1 MSRHMKLTGKI
12 LVRAALSVSLGVMA
26 FTMSSCGSLGG
37 GGQYSTNFDP
47 PASRPHNPGNVRVKV
62 STTKQAIY
70 VMEGSRVLMATPC
83 SVGTPQAPTPKGNFT
98 IFHKDFE
105 HRRASS
111 PGAGYP
117 MTWWCEFAPAYGFHW
132 GFVKPY
138 PCTHGC
144 IRMPNKSAAKFF
156 ALVKT
161 GTPVNIAVSQPE
173 DATVGATLPVLDDST
188 LPDPPDSYLHSR
200 QFFEDSKY
208 KGQMF
213 VD

>member
-1 MSRHMKLTGKI
+1 MKFLLNMSARSIGFAS
-12 LVRAALSVSLGVMA
+12 LVAATLFLSNCQS
-26 FTMSSCGSLGG
+26 TPGG
-37 GGQYSTNFDP
+37 AHDSTNYDP
-47 PASRPHNPGNVRVKV
+47 PAHRPSSPSRVSVKV
-62 STTKQAIY
+62 STGKQAIY

-83 SVGTPQAPTPKGNFT
+83 SVGTPQAPTPKGNFK
-98 IFHKDFE
+98 IYLKDFE

-117 MTWWCEFAPAYGFHW
+117 MTYWCEFAPAYGLHW
-132 GFVKPY
+132 GYVKPY

-144 IRMPNKSAAKFF
+144 IRMPKWSAAKFF
-156 ALVKT
+156 NLVSV
-161 GTPVNIAVSQPE
+161 GTPINIATSQPE
-173 DATVGATLPVLDDST
+173 DATVGASLPVLDDSS

-208 KGQMF
+208 KGTMF